1 MPARFIRVAEQ
12 DRGPIENDGVHHMAL
27 EGDTLLVAVLTH
39 AGRLRQSEFGDGSG
53 ACRAYVDPGN
63 TLNQLPQLRRPR
75 PSIAT
80 VRIIRVWSGIESYLP
95 DDLPIMGP
103 SEKVP
108 GLFYAFGLCGAG
120 FQVGPAVGD
129 VMAELIDTGRS
140 SLSLDDYGIG
150 HFAQQKAA

>member
-12 DRGPIENDGVHHMAL
+12 DRQPIEIEIDGVRPLAL

-75 PSIAT
+75 PSVAA
-80 VRIIRVWSGIESYLP
+80 VRIIQVWSGIESY
-95 DDLPIMGP
+95 LPIMGP

-108 GLFYAFGLCGAG
+108 GLFYAFGFCGAD
-120 FQVGPAVGD
+120 FQVGPAVGN

-140 SLSLDDYGIG
+140 SLSLDVYGIG